1 MAHSVTHSVGFAR
14 WARHA
19 NAVNPSPAM
28 RRWLTDKVSLT
39 IKLMARSKRF
49 RVQRLR
55 QRRGLCLADEHAAV
69 GLRRRAQIR
78 EREVLLRC
86 DDEPVVFAHTVVP
99 LGANASDWPF
109 FSSLGERSLGTTL
122 FGDPR
127 VERGELQFARLRPQ
141 HPLVRRAAAATG
153 RPLPAAPLYARR
165 CLYKRRHGLLL
176 VTEVFLPSIAGL
188 QSLDA
193 M

>member
-1 MAHSVTHSVGFAR
+1 MAHSISYAR
-14 WARHA
+14 WVRHA

-28 RRWLTDKVSLT
+28 RGWLTDKVSLT

-55 QRRGLCLADEHAAV
+55 QRRGLCLADEHAAL
-69 GLRRRAQIR
+69 GLRRRTQIR

-86 DDEPVVFAHTVVP
+86 DEQPVVFAHTVVP
-99 LGANASDWPF
+99 LAANASDWPF

-122 FGDPR
+122 FGDPLVR
-127 VERGELQFARLRPQ
+127 RGPLQFARLRPQ

-153 RPLPAAPLYARR
+153 RPLPDAPLHARR
-165 CLYKRRHGLLL
+165 CLFKRRRGVLL

-188 QSLDA
+188 RSPGA